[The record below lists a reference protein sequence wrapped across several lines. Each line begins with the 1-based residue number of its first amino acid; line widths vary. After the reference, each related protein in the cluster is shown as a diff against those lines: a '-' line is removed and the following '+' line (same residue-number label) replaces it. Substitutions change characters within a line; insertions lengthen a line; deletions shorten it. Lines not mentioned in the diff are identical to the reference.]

1 MSITNTNAKAKANA
15 SVLRLSA
22 LLGECLV
29 VTGWDEIE
37 NAFGKQVIC
46 KTEDGRAFYGNK
58 RIREYALTH
67 TSAGQFKVDVLEQR
81 KFEKEGKSI
90 TYMHVECDLV

>member
-1 MSITNTNAKAKANA
+1 MSITNTNANANA
-15 SVLRLSA
+15 NAPVLRLSA

-29 VTGWDEIE
+29 VVGWDEIE

-58 RIREYALTH
+58 RIREFALVREK
-67 TSAGQFKVDVLEQR
+67 AVPFKVDVLEQR
-81 KFEKEGKSI
+81 TFEKEGKSI
-90 TYMHVECDLV
+90 TYMHVECNLV

>member
-1 MSITNTNAKAKANA
+1 MSITNANA
-15 SVLRLSA
+15 NSNANAPVLRLSA

-29 VTGWDEIE
+29 VAGWDEIE

-58 RIREYALTH
+58 RIREFAL
-67 TSAGQFKVDVLEQR
+67 AREKAARFKVDVLEQR
-81 KFEKEGKSI
+81 TFEKEGKSI
-90 TYMHVECDLV
+90 TYMHVECNLV

>member
-1 MSITNTNAKAKANA
+1 MSNANKAKANA
-15 SVLRLSA
+15 SVLKLSA

-29 VTGWDEIE
+29 VVGWDEIE

-46 KTEDGRAFYGNK
+46 GTEHGRAFYGNK
-58 RIREYALTH
+58 RIREYDLTH

-90 TYMHVECDLV
+90 TYMHVECDRV